1 MQHLF
6 VLALEVD
13 KKDYDDFFWSD
24 SYFTNWTRRVTH
36 VTDDNDDF
44 FWSDSYFTNWTRR
57 VTHVTDDKTGL
68 GLGLSYVMTGVKKN
82 GIVTQIFYNV

>member
-13 KKDYDDFFWSD
+13 RKDYDDFFWSD
-24 SYFTNWTRRVTH
+24 SYFI
-36 VTDDNDDF
+36 
-44 FWSDSYFTNWTRR
+44 NWTRR

-68 GLGLSYVMTGVKKN
+68 VLGLSYVMTGVKKN
-82 GIVTQIFYNV
+82 GIVTQIFSNV